1 MREQPALCT
10 RWPDRGVAG
19 RRGVK
24 RRQAMREQRTGVA
37 IGIGIT
43 LLLMGLYP
51 LGVFEWL
58 ELRSYDLRYA
68 LLPSHP
74 LDTPIRLVRI
84 DEESE
89 TSLGVRAPDVPR
101 AMYADAV
108 KQLVRAGA
116 ALIAFDIIF
125 SIREIRLKTRS
136 SGKPSRRPAM
146 WCWPVISAKKA
157 TRPRSPC
164 CARGSWERR

>member
-1 MREQPALCT
+1 MREQPALRT

-19 RRGVK
+19 RRGVR

-43 LLLMGLYP
+43 LLLMGFYA

-74 LDTPIRLVRI
+74 LDTPILLVRV

-89 TSLGVRAPDVPR
+89 TSLHVRAAAITR
-101 AMYADAV
+101 TMYADAV
-108 KQLVRAGA
+108 KHLVRAAA

-125 SIREIRLKTRS
+125 STPRD
-136 SGKPSRRPAM
+136 PAEDAAF
-146 WCWPVISAKKA
+146 CQPTA
-157 TRPRSPC
+157 
-164 CARGSWERR
+164 

>member
-1 MREQPALCT
+1 MREQPAFRT

-19 RRGVK
+19 RRGVR

-89 TSLGVRAPDVPR
+89 TSLRVRAAEITR
-101 AMYADAV
+101 TQYAEGV
-108 KQLVRAGA
+108 KHL
-116 ALIAFDIIF
+116 
-125 SIREIRLKTRS
+125 T
-136 SGKPSRRPAM
+136 P
-146 WCWPVISAKKA
+146 
-157 TRPRSPC
+157 
-164 CARGSWERR
+164 